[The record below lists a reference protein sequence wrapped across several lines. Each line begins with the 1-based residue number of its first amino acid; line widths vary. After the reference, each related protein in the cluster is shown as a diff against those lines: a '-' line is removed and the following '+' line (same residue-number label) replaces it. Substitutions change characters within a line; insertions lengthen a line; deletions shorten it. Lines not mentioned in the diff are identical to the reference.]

1 MIKRILGGA
10 LAAISMFVSVT
21 MLPVSAAKYELA
33 APSGYV
39 SPFKDLQKDDWY
51 YEFVSTL
58 NSAGMID
65 GYGDGYFGA
74 NDPLTAGA
82 ALAGPDR
89 RAGRRHTR
97 AEARQRREV
106 FHKGHGAHEE
116 RA

>member
-10 LAAISMFVSVT
+10 LVAISMFVSVT
-21 MLPVSAAKYELA
+21 LIPVSAAKYELA

-82 ALAGPDR
+82 ALVMVLKAAGTGDIAPIDIR
-89 RAGRRHTR
+89 IVPVDT
-97 AEARQRREV
+97 QSMQ
-106 FHKGHGAHEE
+106 
-116 RA
+116 